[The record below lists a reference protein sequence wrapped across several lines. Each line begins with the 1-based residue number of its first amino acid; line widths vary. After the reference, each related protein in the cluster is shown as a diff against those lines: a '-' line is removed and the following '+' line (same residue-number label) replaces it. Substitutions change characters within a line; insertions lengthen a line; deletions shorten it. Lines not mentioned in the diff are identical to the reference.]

1 MELVVFAALHFQLD
15 ARPGGGEKA
24 DGLPPLQTLLDLI
37 KTKQGPAKQ
46 PLRINT
52 NAHPSSALPQIAI
65 SQSMA
70 HYLNHLSGTMQG
82 SDATCDYELSNII
95 VELLTEY
102 QEKEASP
109 LNSETA
115 VTTTMM
121 IIRNEVMLNP
131 NIHEH
136 SLRIL
141 AKKHFINEKTLSRAF
156 TKAFGIKISD
166 FILTQ
171 VMQRAKYLL
180 ENTSRTVADIAE
192 ELGYSNNYNF
202 ARTFRNVYGI
212 YPMECRKKHIAAGQ
226 STY

>member
-15 ARPGGGEKA
+15 ARPSGGETA
-24 DGLPPLQTLLDLI
+24 DNRPPLQTLLDLI
-37 KTKQGPAKQ
+37 KTKQGSAQ
-46 PLRINT
+46 ALQINT
-52 NAHPSSALPQIAI
+52 SPYSSPVLPQIAV
-65 SQSMA
+65 SPSMTR
-70 HYLNHLSGTMQG
+70 YLSHLSGTMQG
-82 SDATCDYELSNII
+82 NDATCDYELSNIV

-109 LNSETA
+109 GNSETA

-180 ENTSRTVADIAE
+180 ENTKRTVADIAE

-212 YPMECRKKHIAAGQ
+212 YPMECRKKNAAASQ

>member
-15 ARPGGGEKA
+15 ARPPGGETA
-24 DGLPPLQTLLDLI
+24 DSRPPLQILLDLI
-37 KTKQGPAKQ
+37 KTKQGSPQ
-46 PLRINT
+46 QLLQINANT
-52 NAHPSSALPQIAI
+52 HSSSAIPQIAI
-65 SQSMA
+65 SPSMTR
-70 HYLNHLSGTMQG
+70 YLDHLSGTMQ
-82 SDATCDYELSNII
+82 SNDATCDYELSNIV

-109 LNSETA
+109 VNSETA

-156 TKAFGIKISD
+156 TKAFGTKISD

-180 ENTSRTVADIAE
+180 ENTTRTVADIAE

-202 ARTFRNVYGI
+202 SRTFKNVYGI
-212 YPMECRKKHIAAGQ
+212 YPMEFRKKLTAAGQ
-226 STY
+226 ATY